1 MTNKVKII
9 LKIVISSIIVY
20 GIGLI
25 IWLKIGA
32 GFLKY
37 ILIVVISLILNLI
50 ISKLFKEEINWE
62 SIVFGTLLIVFFVT
76 MAVVLTSIFLFHA

>member
-25 IWLKIGA
+25 IWLKIET

-37 ILIVVISLILNLI
+37 ILIMVISLILNLI

-62 SIVFGTLLIVFFVT
+62 SIVFGTLLIGFFVT
-76 MAVVLTSIFLFHA
+76 IAVVLTSIFLFHA